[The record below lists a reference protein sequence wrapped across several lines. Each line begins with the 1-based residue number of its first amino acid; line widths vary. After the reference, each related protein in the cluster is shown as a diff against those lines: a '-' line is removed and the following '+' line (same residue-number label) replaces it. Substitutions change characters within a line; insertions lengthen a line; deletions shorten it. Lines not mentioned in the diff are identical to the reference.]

1 MKRPSLNV
9 KRENVA
15 VRAFGSA
22 FTVFLLLMVSG
33 CGRNRPPAPLPVHLH
48 RYECALMALPPDSVA
63 SALPALAA
71 AYPPYLAG
79 ADLSDT
85 LNVLQLRL
93 FVQDPWVRETYAA
106 VEAFYGDGGHLEA
119 ELGRMFAR
127 ARALF
132 PDWQPP
138 KVYTY
143 ISGLDYPRRV
153 VYADS
158 VLSLGLDLYLPDRA
172 AAYREAGFPAYIARR
187 MGPAALPVEV
197 AQAVAVARLPSRAA
211 ATSDGLSE
219 GLEPASA
226 QGLTAMGTLLDE
238 IVYQGKILCI
248 VDRLLP
254 ETDERQKL
262 FYDEAQWQ
270 WCKANEAALWHHWM
284 KERLL
289 YETDLNRTKHY
300 INDGPGNLA
309 FEDAPPRLVQ
319 YIGWRIVSR
328 YLQRVP
334 ADDPELWTRPAQDV
348 LRISGYKP

>member
-1 MKRPSLNV
+1 MAVGGLV
-9 KRENVA
+9 GLGLTACGGEN
-15 VRAFGSA
+15 RK
-22 FTVFLLLMVSG
+22 
-33 CGRNRPPAPLPVHLH
+33 PAPLPVELH
-48 RYECALMALPPDSVA
+48 RYECALMALPPDSISA
-63 SALPALAA
+63 ALPDLAA
-71 AYPPYLAG
+71 AYAPYLAG

-93 FVQDPWVRETYAA
+93 FVQDPWVREAYAA
-106 VEAFYGDGGHLEA
+106 VEACYGDGRGLA
-119 ELGRMFAR
+119 ETLGTLFAR
-127 ARALF
+127 ARDLF

-172 AAYREAGFPAYIARR
+172 AQYREAGFPGYIAQR

-211 ATSDGLSE
+211 ATSGGLT
-219 GLEPASA
+219 GRLDPASA

-254 ETDERQKL
+254 EVDERQKL
-262 FYDEAQWQ
+262 FYDEAQWR
-270 WCKANEAALWHHWM
+270 WCKDNEAALWHYWM
-284 KERLL
+284 KEQLL
-289 YETDLNRTKHY
+289 YETDLNRTKHF
-300 INDGPGNLA
+300 INDGPANLA
-309 FEDAPPRLVQ
+309 FEGAPPRLVQ

-334 ADDPELWTRPAQDV
+334 ADDPALWMRPAQEV